1 MPECLFCQIAAKAV
15 PATMVHEDAEV
26 VAFDDENPQAP
37 VHVLV
42 VPRRHIPSLNDLAPE
57 DEAVAGKLFRVAA
70 SIARARG
77 VAEPGWRAV
86 VNTNR
91 EGGQIVF
98 HLHLHLLGGRPM
110 YWPPG

>member
-1 MPECLFCQIAAKAV
+1 VSDCVFCKIAAKAV
-15 PATMVHEDAEV
+15 PAALVYEDAEV
-26 VAFDDENPQAP
+26 VAFDDQNPQAP

-42 VPRRHIPSLNDLAPE
+42 VPKRHIPSLNDLAPE
-57 DEAVAGKLFRVAA
+57 DEAVAGRLFRVAA

-98 HLHLHLLGGRPM
+98 HVHLHLLGGRPM

>member
-1 MPECLFCQIAAKAV
+1 MSDCLFCKIAAKAV
-15 PATMVHEDAEV
+15 PAALVHEDDEV
-26 VAFDDENPQAP
+26 VAFDDIQPQAP

-42 VPRRHIPSLNDLAPE
+42 VPKRHIPSLNDLAPE
-57 DEAVAGKLFRVAA
+57 DQSVAGKLFRVAA

-77 VAEPGWRAV
+77 VAESGWRAV

-98 HLHLHLLGGRPM
+98 HVHLHLLGGRPM

>member
-1 MPECLFCQIAAKAV
+1 MSDCVFCKIAAKAV
-15 PATMVHEDAEV
+15 PAALVYEDAEV
-26 VAFDDENPQAP
+26 VAFDDQNPQAP

-42 VPRRHIPSLNDLAPE
+42 VPKRHIPSLNDLAPE
-57 DEAVAGKLFRVAA
+57 DEAVAGRLFRVAA

-98 HLHLHLLGGRPM
+98 HVHLHLLGGRPM